1 MPITIKNSAG
11 GGVTL
16 DSTTSNNETVNLP
29 TGGGTLVG
37 TATPSFTGNA
47 TITSG
52 NLVIATAGKGLAVG
66 GTGAANTL
74 DDYEEGTW
82 SMVIK
87 GSTGSTGSW
96 AQAGVQAS
104 YTKIGRVVHFSGT
117 GYVTN
122 KGSYSGQLQVQGLP
136 FASGNTNG
144 NTAVSA
150 SAIPVAAFGNAVYI
164 PQVLANSS
172 ACQIRKGTYL
182 DATAQWSELV
192 VNIRLNI
199 SGFYTTA

>member
-82 SMVIK
+82 TPSL
-87 GSTGSTGSW
+87 GGNTGYSIQSG
-96 AQAGVQAS
+96 Q
-104 YTKIGRVVHFSGT
+104 YTKIGRLVF
-117 GYVTN
+117 
-122 KGSYSGQLQVQGLP
+122 VQGLLSVGTLGTGSATTVTGLP
-136 FASGNTNG
+136 FPANNVSSSNQGGSITFFANLAVNVITPTTYVPDNG
-144 NTAVSA
+144 SALQIQSRVSA
-150 SAIPVAAFGNAVYI
+150 GTSITSAAIFGN
-164 PQVLANSS
+164 S
-172 ACQIRKGTYL
+172 ARIDFSITYET
-182 DATAQWSELV
+182 DS
-192 VNIRLNI
+192 
-199 SGFYTTA
+199 